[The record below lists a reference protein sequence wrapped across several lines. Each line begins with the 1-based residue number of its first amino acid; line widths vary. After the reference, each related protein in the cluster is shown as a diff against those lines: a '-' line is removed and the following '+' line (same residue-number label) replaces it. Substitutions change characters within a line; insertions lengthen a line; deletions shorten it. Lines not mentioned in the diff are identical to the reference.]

1 MNTRTKLAIITCTI
15 LVFIT
20 VASSFYLV
28 GETNHICTGEDCPIC
43 VCIHQ
48 AEQTLRNLGTGNLV
62 TSCIGI
68 IIILQSRFALI
79 DFTDVS
85 STSLVSR
92 KVRLND

>member
-1 MNTRTKLAIITCTI
+1 MNTRTKLAIIACTI

-28 GETNHICTGEDCPIC
+28 GKTNHICKGEDCPIC
-43 VCIHQ
+43 ACIQQ
-48 AEQTLRNLGTGNLV
+48 AEQTLRNFGTGNLV
-62 TSCIGI
+62 NSCICI